1 MTLDA
6 KMADYL
12 KEQARLL
19 GKPFKQVVSEPRR
32 RGNSPGLR
40 EAPRPKYRV
49 KPIKSGFAPG
59 VAQVRLKDLLE
70 KEDIEHFLKKGGM

>member
-1 MTLDA
+1 M
-6 KMADYL
+6 
-12 KEQARLL
+12 
-19 GKPFKQVVSEPRR
+19 
-32 RGNSPGLR
+32 R

>member
-6 KMADYL
+6 KVADYL

-40 EAPRPKYRV
+40 EAPRPKFRV
-49 KPIKSGFAPG
+49 KAI
-59 VAQVRLKDLLE
+59 R
-70 KEDIEHFLKKGGM
+70 GGCSWGGPTEVE